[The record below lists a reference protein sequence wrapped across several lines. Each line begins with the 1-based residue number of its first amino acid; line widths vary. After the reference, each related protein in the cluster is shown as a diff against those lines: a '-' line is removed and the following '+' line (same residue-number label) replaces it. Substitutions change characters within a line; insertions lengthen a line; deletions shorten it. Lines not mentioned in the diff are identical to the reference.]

1 MRQVHFHVR
10 MRSAFLDRLSTGT
23 PILFDG
29 GMGTQLYAQGVPY
42 ERCFDELNLLSPD
55 LVQAVHRAYI
65 AAGSEVIETNTFAAN
80 RVRLAA
86 YGLERRVRDINFR
99 GVKIAREAREVS
111 GESVFLAGSVSSIG
125 QPLAPIGTIS
135 TQEARAIFVEQIE
148 ALLEAG
154 VDLLVLETFSSTA
167 ELREAVNAARSVSA
181 DLPIVAEVSVDE
193 DGTTLAGASPAE
205 VVAVLDA
212 LHVDVLGVNCGVGP
226 QAALDAILQMRPLTR
241 TPLSAMPNAGF
252 PTTQGGR
259 QIYVSTPEYFADYAR
274 RFAQAGASVIGGCCG
289 TTPAHI
295 AAMRAALPRNG
306 TATTVTIAKAQP
318 AAPVADDITPA
329 TGPEPGTGAGSPLA
343 RKVRGGEFVIS
354 VEVDP
359 PRGINPNKM
368 LQGAKLLK
376 DAGVDCVDIGDSPMA
391 RVRMSCIAFAALCE
405 QQVGL
410 ETLIHF
416 TTRDRNLMALQSEL
430 LGAHALGIRNVIALT
445 GDPPQMGS
453 YPTATGVWDVKSPG
467 FIKVIKQLNQGVDWA
482 GNSIG
487 RPTDFLIACAVNP
500 MADDLEYELDWY
512 HQKVEAGADFA
523 ITQPLYDLEQL
534 DRFFSRVPHPLIPTV
549 VEIMPL
555 QSYRHAEFCHNE
567 LAGVVIPAEHLDRM
581 KAAGER
587 GVDVGLELAHR
598 FLRDSFARV
607 NGVLLVPSFHRYE
620 MVAELVRE
628 TVRLRDAARLQTEP
642 RLSGELRG
650 V

>member
-1 MRQVHFHVR
+1 V
-10 MRSAFLDRLSTGT
+10 RSAFFDRLATST

-42 ERCFDELNLLSPD
+42 ERCFDELNLRQGD

-65 AAGSEVIETNTFAAN
+65 AAGAEVIETNTFAAN

-86 YGLERRVRDINFR
+86 YGLAERVRDINFR

-125 QPLAPIGTIS
+125 QPLAPVGTI
-135 TQEARAIFVEQIE
+135 TAEEARAIFIEQIE

-154 VDLLVLETFSSTA
+154 VDLLVLETFSSPI
-167 ELREAVNAARSVSA
+167 ELREAVQAAKSVSA
-181 DLPIVAEVSVDE
+181 DLPIIAQVSVDE
-193 DGTTLAGASPAE
+193 DGNTLAGATPRE
-205 VVAVLDA
+205 VIAALESLGVDA
-212 LHVDVLGVNCGVGP
+212 LGVNCGVGP
-226 QAALDAILQMRPLTR
+226 QAALDAIQQMRPLTR
-241 TPLSAMPNAGF
+241 TPLSAMPNAGN

-274 RFAQAGASVIGGCCG
+274 RFAEAGVAIIGGCCG

-295 AAMRAALPRNG
+295 AAMRNVLPR
-306 TATTVTIAKAQP
+306 TAAATVAVVSSAVP
-318 AAPVADDITPA
+318 PHPA
-329 TGPEPGTGAGSPLA
+329 TDAGEASPEPVVDDVSPLA
-343 RKVRGGEFVIS
+343 RKVRAGEFVIS

-368 LQGAKLLK
+368 LQGAGLLK
-376 DAGVDCVDIGDSPMA
+376 SAGVDCVDIGDSPMA

-405 QQVGL
+405 QRVGV

-445 GDPPQMGS
+445 GDPPQMGG
-453 YPTATGVWDVKSPG
+453 YPTATGVWDVKAPG
-467 FIKVIKQLNQGVDWA
+467 FIRIIKQLNQGVDWA

-487 RPTDFLIACAVNP
+487 RPTNFLVACAVNP
-500 MADDLEYELDWY
+500 MAEDLDFEIDWY

-534 DRFFSRVPHPLIPTV
+534 DRFFSRVPKPPIPTV

-567 LAGVVIPAEHLDRM
+567 LAGVVIPQEHLVKM
-581 KAAGER
+581 KAAGDK
-587 GVDVGLELAHR
+587 GIDVGFQLAHQ
-598 FLRDSFARV
+598 FLLDVFDRV
-607 NGVLLVPSFHRYE
+607 DGALLVPSFHRYE

-628 TVRLRDAARLQTEP
+628 TVRLRDRARVQVP
-642 RLSGELRG
+642 AS
-650 V
+650 